1 MTELEEKIK
10 ELANA
15 YYQGQELVPDSE
27 YDALIKVLKEKQP
40 DSELL
45 KRGVIGSDVKGISKK
60 YKLEIT
66 MGTLEKCNSDEEL
79 KDWMKKHPHDD
90 IVAELKID
98 GNGQYLRFENG
109 KLAHIRSRGD
119 GEYGEDSTDNVKK
132 VPNIPHNID
141 KSFSGKIRGEVFM
154 LRSVFDKDFSK
165 DNKNPR
171 NTAAGI
177 VKRLDGKDMDKLFF
191 IAYDVFDDNDVVDK
205 TEIGKLEFLEKNGF
219 SIPEYLVNPTIEEL
233 IAWKNKLNPN
243 GEIPCDGIV
252 IKQNKVNKDDLMRLT
267 PMNNVAFKP
276 NLQVGATEMIDIEW
290 SMKGRFVSPVAILAP
305 VELEGTTVQRASL
318 SNLNIMRELGAEIGD
333 TVLVEK
339 RGLIIPKVV
348 GVAESHHVK
357 GAVWNWK
364 VPIHCPAC
372 GSLLME
378 NENGSLECVEESC
391 PRKIAHRLKKFAKIF
406 DIKYIGDSFVENVEE
421 AGITF
426 EDFLKMASGDD
437 KTVFNKYSGGANG
450 TKVYDQVKNV
460 LGSQISAAQFLATFD
475 APMLDEKRFLLFGE
489 KTLDELIRLSMDKEK
504 LLSYKGIGE
513 EIANVY
519 MKFFDNNQDEIFAL
533 RQYFTFQSVYTKI
546 KTEGEKK
553 MSKIAGKSFC
563 FTGKACKPRKELQE
577 IVTKNGGINKD
588 SVVKGLDYLVTDDTE
603 SGSTKNKKAKE
614 LGIPVIS
621 SVDFLMMAAG

>member
-1 MTELEEKIK
+1 MTELEERIK
-10 ELANA
+10 ELSNA
-15 YYQGQELVPDSE
+15 YYQGQELVSDSE

-109 KLAHIRSRGD
+109 KLAYVRSRGD

-205 TEIGKLEFLEKNGF
+205 TEVGKLEFLEKNGF
-219 SIPEYLVNPTIEEL
+219 SIPEHLVNPTIEEL

-339 RGLIIPKVV
+339 RGLIIPKVI

-357 GAVWNWK
+357 GALWNWK
-364 VPIHCPAC
+364 VPINCPAC

-406 DIKYIGDSFVENVEE
+406 DIKYIGDSFVENIEE

-437 KTVFNKYSGGANG
+437 RTVFNKYSGGANG

-489 KTLDELIRLSMDKEK
+489 KTLDELIRLSMDREK

-519 MKFFDNNQDEIFAL
+519 IKFFDNNQDEIFAL

-546 KTEGEKK
+546 KVEGEKK
-553 MSKIAGKSFC
+553 MSMPTIC
-563 FTGKACKPRKELQE
+563 FTGACPGFTRSELAKKCQGKYD
-577 IVTKNGGINKD
+577 VKD
-588 SVVKGLDYLVTDDTE
+588 SVTKDLDYLACADPN
-603 SGSTKNKKAKE
+603 SGSSKLQKAAKNGTKIISYTE
-614 LGIPVIS
+614 LLQS
-621 SVDFLMMAAG
+621 L

>member
-1 MTELEEKIK
+1 MTELEERIK

-45 KRGVIGSDVKGISKK
+45 KRGVIGSDAKGISKK

-132 VPNIPHNID
+132 VPSIPHNID

-191 IAYDVFDDNDVVDK
+191 VAYDVFDDNDVVDK
-205 TEIGKLEFLEKNGF
+205 TEVGKLEFLEKNGF
-219 SIPEYLVNPTIEEL
+219 AIPEYIVNPTIEEL

-243 GEIPCDGIV
+243 GEVPCDGIV

-318 SNLNIMRELGAEIGD
+318 SNLNIMRELRAEIGD

-357 GAVWNWK
+357 GTTWNWK
-364 VPIHCPAC
+364 VPINCPAC
-372 GSLLME
+372 GSLLVE

-406 DIKYIGDSFVENVEE
+406 DIKYIGDSFVENIEE

-426 EDFLKMASGDD
+426 EDFLKMASGNDR
-437 KTVFNKYSGGANG
+437 TVFNKYSGGANG

-546 KTEGEKK
+546 KVEGEKK

-577 IVTKNGGINKD
+577 IVTKNGGVNKD

-603 SGSTKNKKAKE
+603 TGSAKNKKAKE

>member
-1 MTELEEKIK
+1 MTELEERIK

-45 KRGVIGSDVKGISKK
+45 KRGVIGSDAKGISKK

-132 VPNIPHNID
+132 VPSIPHNID

-205 TEIGKLEFLEKNGF
+205 TEVGKLEFLEKNGF
-219 SIPEYLVNPTIEEL
+219 AIPEYIVNPTIEEL

-243 GEIPCDGIV
+243 GEVPCDGIV

-318 SNLNIMRELGAEIGD
+318 SNLNIMRELRAEIGD

-357 GAVWNWK
+357 GATWNWK
-364 VPIHCPAC
+364 VPINCPAC
-372 GSLLME
+372 GSLLIE

-406 DIKYIGDSFVENVEE
+406 DIKYIGDSFVENIEE

-426 EDFLKMASGDD
+426 EDFLKMASGNDR
-437 KTVFNKYSGGANG
+437 TVFNKYSGGANG

-513 EIANVY
+513 EIANIY
-519 MKFFDNNQDEIFAL
+519 IKFFDNNQDEIFAL

-546 KTEGEKK
+546 KVEGEKK

-577 IVTKNGGINKD
+577 IVTKNGGVNKD

-603 SGSTKNKKAKE
+603 TGSAKNKKAKE

>member
-1 MTELEEKIK
+1 MTELEERIK
-10 ELANA
+10 LLADA
-15 YYQGQELVPDSE
+15 YYQGQELAPDSE

-45 KRGVIGSDVKGISKK
+45 KHGVIGSDIKGVSKK
-60 YKLEIT
+60 YKLDIT

-79 KDWMKKHPHDD
+79 KDWIKKHPHDD

-98 GNGQYLRFENG
+98 GNGQYLRFKDG
-109 KLAHIRSRGD
+109 KLDYIRSRGD
-119 GEYGEDSTDNVKK
+119 GEYGEDSTENVKK

-141 KSFSGKIRGEVFM
+141 ETFSGKIRGEVFM

-205 TEIGKLEFLEKNGF
+205 TEVGKLEFLEKNGF

-357 GAVWNWK
+357 GATWNWK
-364 VPIHCPAC
+364 VPINCPAC

-406 DIKYIGDSFVENVEE
+406 DIKYIGDSFVENIEE

-426 EDFLKMASGDD
+426 EDFLKMASGNDR
-437 KTVFNKYSGGANG
+437 TVFNKYSGGANG

-460 LGSQISAAQFLATFD
+460 LGSQITAAQFLATFD

-533 RQYFTFQSVYTKI
+533 RQYFTFQSIYTKI

-553 MSKIAGKSFC
+553 MSMPTIC
-563 FTGKACKPRKELQE
+563 FTGACPGFTRSELTEKCQGKYD
-577 IVTKNGGINKD
+577 VKD
-588 SVVKGLDYLVTDDTE
+588 SVTKDLDYLACADPN
-603 SGSTKNKKAKE
+603 SGSSKLQKAAKNGTKIISYTE
-614 LGIPVIS
+614 LLQS
-621 SVDFLMMAAG
+621 L

>member
-1 MTELEEKIK
+1 MTELEERLIRYS
-10 ELANA
+10 NA

-45 KRGVIGSDVKGISKK
+45 KRGVIGSDAKGVSKK
-60 YKLEIT
+60 YKLPIT

-79 KDWMKKHPHDD
+79 KKWCGKHDCKNM
-90 IVAELKID
+90 IASLKID
-98 GNGQYLRFENG
+98 GNGIVLTYKDG
-109 KLAHIRSRGD
+109 KFIRAYSRGD
-119 GEYGEDSTDNVKK
+119 GEYGQDYTDKIFK
-132 VPNIPHNID
+132 ITSIPLAL
-141 KSFSGKIRGEVFM
+141 KSKFSGHIRGEAYM
-154 LRSVFDKDFSK
+154 RKSVWENNFKGQ
-165 DNKNPR
+165 KNPR

-177 VKRLDGKDMDKLFF
+177 LGKKDIEDCKYLDF
-191 IAYDVFDDNDVVDK
+191 IAYDVFDDDDVVDK
-205 TEIGKLEFLEKNGF
+205 TKKEKFIFLQENGF
-219 SIPEYLVNPTIEEL
+219 SVPEYIENPTFEQLIE
-233 IAWKNKLNPN
+233 WKNKLNTN

-252 IKQNKVNKDDLMRLT
+252 YSQNLTNKNDLSRLT
-267 PMNNVAFKP
+267 PLNDVAFKP
-276 NLQVGATEMIDIEW
+276 ELQVGATEMIDIEW

-339 RGLIIPKVV
+339 RGLIIPKVI

-357 GAVWNWK
+357 GAAWNWK
-364 VPIHCPAC
+364 VPINCPAC
-372 GSLLME
+372 GSLLIE

-406 DIKYIGDSFVENVEE
+406 DIKYIGDSFVENIEE

-437 KTVFNKYSGGANG
+437 RTVFNKYSGGANG
-450 TKVYDQVKNV
+450 TKVYDQVKNI
-460 LGSQISAAQFLATFD
+460 LGSQITAAQFLATFD

-546 KTEGEKK
+546 KIEGEKK

-577 IVTKNGGINKD
+577 IVTKNGGVNKD

-603 SGSTKNKKAKE
+603 TGSAKNKKAKE